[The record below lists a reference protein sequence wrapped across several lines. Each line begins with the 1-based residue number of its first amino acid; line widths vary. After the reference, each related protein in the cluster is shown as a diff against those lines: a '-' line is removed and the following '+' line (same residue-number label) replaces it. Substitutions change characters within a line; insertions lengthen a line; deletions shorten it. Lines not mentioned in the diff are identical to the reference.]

1 MTIIVFL
8 VDTSA
13 SMQQRA
19 FVSGRS
25 ALLDVAKGAVEFF
38 VKTRQKSPESRFVW
52 RLLFV
57 YTLLTLQIF
66 FIRGDRYMLL
76 TFEEFPRN
84 IKAGWKENLVTFM
97 NELKNLDATGMTTL
111 GSALKQVFDTL
122 NINRMQTGI
131 DMYGQGRYPF
141 YLEPAVIVVITDGG
155 KLTTQV
161 RTLMIIC
168 QN

>member
-13 SMQQRA
+13 SMQQKA

-25 ALLDVAKGAVEFF
+25 ALLDVANGAVEFF
-38 VKTRQKSPESRFVW
+38 VKTRQKSPES
-52 RLLFV
+52 
-57 YTLLTLQIF
+57 
-66 FIRGDRYMLL
+66 RGDRYMLL

-111 GSALKQVFDTL
+111 GSALKQV
-122 NINRMQTGI
+122 I
-131 DMYGQGRYPF
+131 
-141 YLEPAVIVVITDGG
+141 
-155 KLTTQV
+155 
-161 RTLMIIC
+161 
-168 QN
+168 